1 MPTTL
6 KKQILFCLSHPRS
19 LSTAF
24 YRAMIERPDV
34 NVLYEPFTIQFWVSR
49 IGYIGFE
56 SDDRPDCCEM
66 KTPSCVAQYV
76 EKKALNK
83 RLFLKDSAM
92 ATRQYLLAKHSDAF
106 IQKTAFTF
114 LLRHPA
120 KVIASFYRQYND
132 AHVTTIA
139 ADYTNLL
146 SIFNRIEIV
155 TGNKPLLIDTDDLQR
170 SPEKIMQAY
179 CDYNQLPF
187 SGSSLHWKSNHMD
200 DRLRVCQSWHANTV
214 ASAGFKPLQDN
225 HIEKALD
232 EIKKTP
238 VSKQLLSLYER
249 QLPVYETLLSRKII
263 TV

>member
-1 MPTTL
+1 MTTTP
-6 KKQILFCLSHPRS
+6 KQLLFCLSHPRS

-66 KTPSCVAQYV
+66 KTPSCVAKYV
-76 EKKALNK
+76 EEQAQTK

-92 ATRQYLLAKHSDAF
+92 ATRQFLLARHADAF

-120 KVIASFYRQYND
+120 KVIASFYRQYSD
-132 AHVTTIA
+132 PHVTAIA
-139 ADYTNLL
+139 ADYNNLL
-146 SIFNRIEIV
+146 AICDRIENV
-155 TGNKPLLIDTDDLQR
+155 TGGKPLLIDTDDLQR

-179 CDYNQLPF
+179 CDYNHLPY
-187 SGSSLHWKSNHMD
+187 SQSSLAWKSDHMD
-200 DRLRVCQSWHANTV
+200 ERLRVCQSWHTNTV
-214 ASAGFKPLQDN
+214 ASAGFKPLEDN

-232 EIKKTP
+232 EIKQTP
-238 VSKQLLSLYER
+238 VSTQLLGLYER
-249 QLPVYETLLSRKII
+249 QLPVYQRLLSRKNP
-263 TV
+263 TD